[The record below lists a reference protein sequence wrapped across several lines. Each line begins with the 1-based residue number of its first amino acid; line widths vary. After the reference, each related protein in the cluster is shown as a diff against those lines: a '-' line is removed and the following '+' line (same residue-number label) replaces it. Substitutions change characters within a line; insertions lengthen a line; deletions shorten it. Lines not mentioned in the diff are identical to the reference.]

1 MMYGIGEGAA
11 LAGQG
16 SPKASR
22 SGHRRRVADLRRQVQ
37 RRAFFWR
44 CVIGGIACAFAL
56 YAIYAVERL
65 VG

>member
-1 MMYGIGEGAA
+1 MYGIGEGAA

-22 SGHRRRVADLRRQVQ
+22 SGHRKRVADLRRQTQ
-37 RRAFFWR
+37 RRVFVAKA
-44 CVIGGIACAFAL
+44 VIGGIACAFAL
-56 YAIYAVERL
+56 YAIYAIERL

>member
-1 MMYGIGEGAA
+1 MQSVGEGAT
-11 LAGQG
+11 LAGHG
-16 SPKASR
+16 SPRVSR
-22 SGHRRRVADLRRQVQ
+22 SGHRKRVADLRRQVQ
-37 RRAFFWR
+37 RRVFVAR

>member
-1 MMYGIGEGAA
+1 MQSVGEGAT
-11 LAGQG
+11 LAGHG
-16 SPKASR
+16 SPKVPR
-22 SGHRRRVADLRRQVQ
+22 SGHRKRVADLQRQVQ
-37 RRAFFWR
+37 RRVFVAR

>member
-1 MMYGIGEGAA
+1 MHGIGEGAA

-22 SGHRRRVADLRRQVQ
+22 SGHRKRVADLRRQAQ
-37 RRAFFWR
+37 RRALVAKA
-44 CVIGGIACAFAL
+44 VIGGIACAFAL